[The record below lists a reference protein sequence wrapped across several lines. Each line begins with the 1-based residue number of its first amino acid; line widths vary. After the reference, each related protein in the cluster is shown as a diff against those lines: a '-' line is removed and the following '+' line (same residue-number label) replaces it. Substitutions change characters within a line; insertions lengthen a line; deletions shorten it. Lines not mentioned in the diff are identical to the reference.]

1 MGLLKFNFK
10 GFVGFALFDILGK
23 MFYELVQITNM
34 NLPDR
39 KYEISVTASGD
50 WPDKSVLLF

>member
-1 MGLLKFNFK
+1 MGLLNFNLK

-23 MFYELVQITNM
+23 MFNELVQITNM
-34 NLPDR
+34 NLPYR

-50 WPDKSVLLF
+50 RADKSVLLF